1 MLTIP
6 TRAEGILAKKIS
18 IITINFNNFSGLKK
32 TIESVIQQTCVNFEF
47 VVIDG
52 GSNDG
57 SLEVIEEHNK
67 NIQYWVSEPDTG
79 IYNAM
84 NKGIV
89 HATGDYLLFLNSGD
103 CFFKKDVIKN
113 VSEQID
119 GNSEIYYGN
128 ELKADGSLWA
138 IPKKVSLSYFFESS
152 LRHQATF
159 IKKSLFE
166 IVGYY
171 DESLKIVSDWDFML
185 KAIFIHGAKTQYID
199 EIVSI
204 YEGGGI
210 SQQACNLTLRKEER
224 EMQLKELFP
233 FFYEDFKVLANY
245 EKTFQNPRIDI
256 LLKAER
262 YKSLTF
268 LNRIYFK
275 ILNLLLRVM

>member
-1 MLTIP
+1 MTIP
-6 TRAEGILAKKIS
+6 IAIEDCLAKKIS
-18 IITINFNNFSGLKK
+18 IITINFNNFLGLKK
-32 TIESVIQQTCVNFEF
+32 TIESVIQQTCANFEF

-57 SLEVIEEHNK
+57 SAEVLKEHNN
-67 NIQYWVSEPDTG
+67 NIDYWVSEPDTG

-84 NKGIV
+84 NKGIAY
-89 HATGDYLLFLNSGD
+89 ATGDYLLFLNSGD
-103 CFFKKDVIKN
+103 CLFKKDVLKN
-113 VSEQID
+113 VSEQIHGD
-119 GNSEIYYGN
+119 SEIYYGN
-128 ELKADGSLWA
+128 EIKPDGSLWA
-138 IPKKVSLSYFFESS
+138 IPRKVKLSYFFESS

-204 YEGGGI
+204 YEGGGV

-224 EMQLKELFP
+224 EIQLKGLFP
-233 FFYEDFKVLANY
+233 FIYEDYKVLSNY
-245 EKTFQNPRIDI
+245 KKTFKNPRVDI
-256 LLKAER
+256 LLKTEK
-262 YKSLTF
+262 YKILTF

-275 ILNLLLRVM
+275 ILNLLLRVL